1 MSSSSSVV
9 QPLSLSKVQTNY
21 PHLYREFT
29 YLSNREKESMEDIG
43 DIDGTTI
50 PIDPVTN
57 LCTTISFTNF
67 TEPLEDND
75 DCPMK
80 TNSAANK
87 FCTFLFKCLLASES
101 GSVGGDACRQ
111 FDILYASFDD
121 ILLLSRSAVRSS
133 TSLTFQS
140 KFEHLLGWTAAATN
154 HGLHALLYRGDPDRN
169 RSLFMAV
176 GDEWKKVFDKIDIN
190 LVVDEAYRK
199 FAIWICDCFE
209 KLLKNAKEEYGDY
222 AKYSF
227 NFIKKKRVSRN
238 NGGEVSAVVALAASV
253 SAESSTSIVQQPTNK
268 TITTRIIV
276 TKQSK
281 DSKLGLGIAQK
292 KGMSNHIKIT
302 SIAPNSLFANTE
314 LKVGNIL
321 LAVNAQKF
329 STFAQGSTLLKR
341 AVGKLSID
349 ISQPASSTASGG
361 KRKADASSDDDST
374 KKRK

>member
-1 MSSSSSVV
+1 
-9 QPLSLSKVQTNY
+9 
-21 PHLYREFT
+21 
-29 YLSNREKESMEDIG
+29 
-43 DIDGTTI
+43 
-50 PIDPVTN
+50 
-57 LCTTISFTNF
+57 
-67 TEPLEDND
+67 
-75 DCPMK
+75 MK

-111 FDILYASFDD
+111 FDILYAAFDD
-121 ILLLSRSAVRSS
+121 ILILSRSGSVRSS
-133 TSLTFQS
+133 TSITFHS
-140 KFEHLLGWTAAATN
+140 KFEHLLGWTVAAVN

-176 GDEWKKVFDKIDIN
+176 GDEWKKVFDKLDN
-190 LVVDEAYRK
+190 LEVDEAYRK
-199 FAIWICDCFE
+199 FAIWICECFE

-222 AKYSF
+222 ATNF
-227 NFIKKKRVSRN
+227 NFIKKKRVSRK
-238 NGGEVSAVVALAASV
+238 GGEVSAVVALAASV
-253 SAESSTSIVQQPTNK
+253 SAESSTSVAQPSNN
-268 TITTRIIV
+268 TITTTIIV

-281 DSKLGLGIAQK
+281 DSKLGLGIAQE
-292 KGMSNHIKIT
+292 KGMRNHIKIT

-314 LKVGNIL
+314 LKVGNVL
-321 LAVNAQKF
+321 LAVNGKKF
-329 STFAQGSTLLKR
+329 STFQQGSTLLKR

>member
-1 MSSSSSVV
+1 
-9 QPLSLSKVQTNY
+9 
-21 PHLYREFT
+21 
-29 YLSNREKESMEDIG
+29 MEDIG
-43 DIDGTTI
+43 DINCTTI

-67 TEPLEDND
+67 IEPLEDND

-87 FCTFLFKCLLASES
+87 FFTFLFKCLLASES
-101 GSVGGDACRQ
+101 GSIGGDACRQ
-111 FDILYASFDD
+111 FDILYAAFDD
-121 ILLLSRSAVRSS
+121 ILSIRSRS
-133 TSLTFQS
+133 TSMTFQS
-140 KFEHLLGWTAAATN
+140 KFEHLLGWTVAAVN

-176 GDEWKKVFDKIDIN
+176 GDEWKKVFDKIDN

-199 FAIWICDCFE
+199 FAIWICECFE

-227 NFIKKKRVSRN
+227 NFIKKKHVSRN

-253 SAESSTSIVQQPTNK
+253 SAESSTSVAQQPTNN
-268 TITTRIIV
+268 TITTTIAV

-281 DSKLGLGIAQK
+281 DSKLGLGIAQE
-292 KGMSNHIKIT
+292 KGMRNHIKIT

-314 LKVGNIL
+314 LKVGNVL
-321 LAVNAQKF
+321 LAVNGKQFA
-329 STFAQGSTLLKR
+329 TFAQGSTLLKR
-341 AVGKLSID
+341 AVGRLSID